1 MCPRM
6 LQLMHEQLTGLHFG
20 SNVDVDEELM
30 VINDSFACGCSIAYL
45 CSRGTISLLLLFHF
59 HICSNCRALWVHC
72 SVSVPGQHPFD
83 SGGVGTIIANILS
96 KARTPLSA
104 LRIADQIHVELIDRL
119 TTDESSHRWSIQEA
133 QVSENRARKK
143 GRERERESLFV
154 FYCVVDFTWSSS
166 TE

>member
-1 MCPRM
+1 
-6 LQLMHEQLTGLHFG
+6 MHEQLTGLHFG

-83 SGGVGTIIANILS
+83 SGGVITILPNILS

-104 LRIADQIHVELIDRL
+104 LRIVDQRHVELIDRL
-119 TTDESSHRWSIQEA
+119 TTDESVHRWSIQEA
-133 QVSENRARKK
+133 QVSLEEEKE
-143 GRERERESLFV
+143 GDGERETDRQ
-154 FYCVVDFTWSSS
+154 
-166 TE
+166 